1 MQPKKKKNPAARQ
14 NAPRKNDTESANEM
28 SRQPQ
33 VGQGEVL
40 TAGNVAEQ
48 NAVTENAVSAVG
60 TLPKQGAAP
69 RKNNDKIPMRV
80 LKIFIAAA
88 VVVLIGYFGFTC
100 KVQEGNCAVILRFG
114 APREVITEAG
124 LYFRLPWPFE
134 SVVSYEGRM
143 QYFESSNLETTTKDK
158 RNIILQS
165 YVIWQVSDPL
175 LYHNSVGSQNKI
187 DAYINDQIFS
197 ATNGVMGA
205 YNLSNLVSLE
215 TENIR
220 TEEIQ
225 QKIMAQ
231 VKENCEAKYGITIAD
246 VSILRIS
253 LPDQNLESVFEQM
266 KAERQKDIDTILA
279 NAQRDANIIM
289 QEADTESSVIIAE
302 GTTTAGSIQ
311 AQTEKEVARIYAEA
325 QAANI
330 ELYQFLRNLDT
341 LVASTNSESILV
353 VKADTYPFNILTE
366 YSKTMTIEGNNTVL
380 SDLNYILN
388 QLNETD
394 RQALIDAIYQLINEA
409 AGSGGGSGS

>member
-1 MQPKKKKNPAARQ
+1 MNPKHKKKPVRQ
-14 NAPRKNDTESANEM
+14 NATRNKDQIVTKTEAERESAAAE
-28 SRQPQ
+28 P
-33 VGQGEVL
+33 V
-40 TAGNVAEQ
+40 VA
-48 NAVTENAVSAVG
+48 AA
-60 TLPKQGAAP
+60 AAP
-69 RKNNDKIPMRV
+69 APKAEPASGKGDKIPMHALR
-80 LKIFIAAA
+80 IFIAAA
-88 VVVLIGYFGFTC
+88 VVVVLGYFGFTC
-100 KVQEGNCAVILRFG
+100 KVQEGTCAVILRFG
-114 APREVITEAG
+114 APREVITDAG

-143 QYFESSNLETTTKDK
+143 QYFESGNLETTTKDK

-175 LYHNSVGSQNKI
+175 LYHNSVGSQDKI
-187 DAYINDQIFS
+187 STFINDQVYS

-225 QKIMAQ
+225 QKIMEQ
-231 VKENCEAKYGITIAD
+231 VKANCEAKYGITIAD

-279 NAQRDANIIM
+279 QAQRDANIIM
-289 QEADTESSVIIAE
+289 QDADTESSAIIAE
-302 GTTTAGSIQ
+302 GTTTAGDIQ
-311 AQTEKEVARIYAEA
+311 AETEKEVARIYAEA
-325 QAANI
+325 QASNI

-353 VKADTYPFNILTE
+353 VKADTYPFNILTK
-366 YSKTMTIEGNNTVL
+366 YSESMSIEGNNTVI
-380 SDLNYILN
+380 SDLNYILS
-388 QLNETD
+388 QLDEADRNE
-394 RQALIDAIYQLINEA
+394 LIDAIYVLIHEA
-409 AGSGGGSGS
+409 SGGTSGS

>member
-1 MQPKKKKNPAARQ
+1 MNPKQKKKPARQ
-14 NAPRKNDTESANEM
+14 NATRNKDNTLAKKELD
-28 SRQPQ
+28 RQ
-33 VGQGEVL
+33 E
-40 TAGNVAEQ
+40 AAAE
-48 NAVTENAVSAVG
+48 APVSAATAEAAVP
-60 TLPKQGAAP
+60 TEAPAAKAAP
-69 RKNNDKIPMRV
+69 AREKGDKTPMRV

-88 VVVLIGYFGFTC
+88 VVVVLGYFGFTC
-100 KVQEGNCAVILRFG
+100 KVQEGSCAVILRFG
-114 APREVITEAG
+114 APREVITDAG

-134 SVVSYEGRM
+134 SVISYEGRM
-143 QYFESSNLETTTKDK
+143 QYFESGNLETTTMDK

-175 LYHNSVGSQNKI
+175 LYHNSVGSQDKI
-187 DAYINDQIFS
+187 NAFINDQVYS

-225 QKIMAQ
+225 QRIMEQ
-231 VKENCEAKYGITIAD
+231 VKANCEAKYGITIAD

-279 NAQRDANIIM
+279 KAQRDANIIM
-289 QEADTESSVIIAE
+289 QDADTESSAIIAD
-302 GTTTAGSIQ
+302 GTTTAGNIQ

-341 LVASTNSESILV
+341 LVSSTNSESILV
-353 VKADTYPFNILTE
+353 VKADTYPFNVLTE
-366 YSKTMTIEGNNTVL
+366 YSKNMSIEGNNTVI
-380 SDLNYILN
+380 SDLNYILS

-394 RQALIDAIYQLINEA
+394 REALIDAIYVLLDEA
-409 AGSGGGSGS
+409 AATGGASGS